1 MQRAFASFLC
11 CLTSLLHAQ
20 TITFRQI
27 VPEVL
32 EARLRT
38 AHPKAAIRYERLRDL
53 FLYDGCK
60 SLVEQAVKGSKEPN
74 LICSI
79 EAAGDNPAEA
89 PVILV
94 GAHMDCYGGD
104 GVVDNWTGAIMLPS
118 LAQFMRESPRKHS
131 FRFIGFAAEEK
142 GLVGSRAYLKS
153 LSKQER
159 ARIRAVV
166 TMDSLGLSATKF
178 WPNGSDPELAQ
189 YASNVAQALNLSF
202 VGINVDRVGTTD
214 SQTFHEAK
222 IPTLSL
228 HSLTPRTWMLINSPA
243 DTWKILSWKDYV
255 DTHKLVSALLVYL
268 DHQLQ

>member
-1 MQRAFASFLC
+1 MSRFF
-11 CLTSLLHAQ
+11 SLLFLPLPLLVAQ
-20 TITFRQI
+20 TISFRQMN
-27 VPEVL
+27 PEIL

-38 AHPKAAIRYERLRDL
+38 AHPKASVRYERLREL
-53 FLYDGCK
+53 FLADGCTG
-60 SLVEQAVKGSKEPN
+60 LVEQQVKGSKEPN

-79 EAAGDNPAEA
+79 EAAGENAAEA
-89 PVILV
+89 PVIVV

-104 GVVDNWTGAIMLPS
+104 GVVDNWTGAVMLPS

-131 FRFIGFAAEEK
+131 FRFIGFASEEK

-159 ARIRAVV
+159 ARVRAVI

-178 WPNGSDPELAQ
+178 WPNGSDAELAQ
-189 YASNVAQALNLSF
+189 YAANVAQALNLSF
-202 VGINVDRVGTTD
+202 LGVNTERVGTTD

-228 HSLTPRTWMLINSPA
+228 HSLTPRTWMLINSPN
-243 DTWKILSWKDYV
+243 DTWKILSLKDYL